1 MKIKEKNIP
10 GIGNIEFTGTL
21 NDTISEDLEQLHQ
34 PIPKGW
40 RQIIKEQKEDPN
52 YTPPPPFTLEEI
64 YNQLMEIYVNRY
76 KDVPPELNIF
86 QKPLFPDEMYFD
98 KDTTAGDSNF
108 GKSIT
113 T

>member
-21 NDTISEDLEQLHQ
+21 SDTISEDLEQLHQ

-52 YTPPPPFTLEEI
+52 YTEPEPLTLEKI
-64 YNQLMEIYVNRY
+64 YEQLMEIYVNRY
-76 KDVPPELNIF
+76 ELIPPKVNDPF
-86 QKPLFPDEMYFD
+86 APKYNDGNS
-98 KDTTAGDSNF
+98 TAGDPNF
-108 GKSIT
+108 GKST
-113 T
+113 TT